1 MRRKARRRAEQLEQ
15 FAAGEL
21 AARSAAIDAAAAA
34 AAALLQQ
41 QTEALERT
49 RDSYDAAL
57 AASGV
62 VLFQQVE
69 EGSDSFHLSR
79 SMRQVFGWDP
89 EVFLN
94 PGILRGMVHPDDL
107 EAFAALL
114 PVCSEQNLLNRPQ
127 PIPGTT
133 IPSAATNL
141 APNHAAG
148 LRSVID
154 LTVGS
159 PVSTEAPVRPIPID
173 ATSRPATHNSSEASV
188 RFRSAH
194 GSWNRVLVRISNFTG
209 EPGLSSATSC
219 LQGSLV
225 DVTNGESDRTA
236 LSRFAELVQNDPSGC
251 LVLEFIDPA
260 DPTSL
265 TIRAANPAAQRM
277 LDIEPACVDG
287 TTIDMVFAEPSAQLI
302 RSALFN
308 VYHTGASMTAERLA
322 FSEVPGT
329 FLDLRVDRLSDG
341 SIGMTVDDV
350 TGTVAVEDRLRR
362 QASHD
367 ALTGLPNRTLLEE
380 RLAAASDS
388 AVISAPVALIL
399 IDVDKLREVNES
411 FGLNFGDQLLVDLGR
426 RLVQEVRGAAIVSR
440 LGGGQFG
447 VLTLPC
453 SSEAEALERA
463 SAASSCLARPFDISG
478 HIIHCEASIG
488 VALAPGDAE
497 DWRMMLRNASFALQE
512 HKKRSLDQQSSADYS
527 VFRRTAEPS
536 SIRRLALLSELRQ
549 SLANND
555 LELRYV
561 PQIDLRSGRVIKLE
575 AVLHW
580 QRGKDSSDMPTDFL
594 EMAEQSGLIQP
605 LTRWILGE
613 AARTATTISGRV
625 GSPLNSHETPLIITT
640 NLSFRNLFDPDL
652 FSFVQTLIRSGELLP
667 DLVEV
672 EVSETELMDDPG
684 RSQDVLM
691 QLSEL
696 GLRFV
701 VDDFGTGY
709 TSLAT
714 MQHLPVVG
722 LKIDRSYV
730 STISSVPADAAIVRS
745 TIELSHELGLSVCA
759 DGVGDPATL
768 ARLAEFG
775 CDTAQGSHLSGP
787 VTLDLLPARISE
799 LESAVRGWMGT
810 ADNAHA

>member
-1 MRRKARRRAEQLEQ
+1 MRKKSRLRAAQLEK
-15 FAAGEL
+15 FAAQEL
-21 AARSAAIDAAAAA
+21 EARSAAMQAAAADAAARV
-34 AAALLQQ
+34 LE

-49 RDSYDAAL
+49 RESYDSAL

-69 EGSDSFHLSR
+69 PGCDGFHLSR

-89 EVFLN
+89 EVFAN
-94 PGILRGMVHPDDL
+94 PGMLRGMVHPDDL
-107 EAFAALL
+107 EAFGALVPLVVNPLL
-114 PVCSEQNLLNRPQ
+114 PAS
-127 PIPGTT
+127 
-133 IPSAATNL
+133 
-141 APNHAAG
+141 HA
-148 LRSVID
+148 RDNSVID

-159 PVSTEAPVRPIPID
+159 KAQANSAESSPFGDTNPID
-173 ATSRPATHNSSEASV
+173 ATSRPATHNSTEASV

-194 GSWNRVLVRISNFTG
+194 GSWSRVLVRISNSKGDTAGSSTG
-209 EPGLSSATSC
+209 GSAGSC

-225 DVTNGESDRTA
+225 DVTHGESDRTA
-236 LSRFAELVQNDPSGC
+236 LSRFAELVKNDPAGC

-265 TIRAANPAAQRM
+265 TIRAANPSAQRM
-277 LDIEPACVDG
+277 LDIEPASVDG

-308 VYHTGASMTAERLA
+308 VYHTGASMTAERLS

-341 SIGMTVDDV
+341 SIGMTIEDV

-388 AVISAPVALIL
+388 AIASAPVALIL
-399 IDVDKLREVNES
+399 IDVDKLRELNES

-440 LGGGQFG
+440 LGGGQFA

-453 SSEAEALERA
+453 STEAEALERA
-463 SAASSCLARPFDISG
+463 AAASNSLARPFDISG
-478 HIIHCEASIG
+478 HMIHCEASVG
-488 VALAPGDAE
+488 VALAPGDAD
-497 DWRMMLRNASFALQE
+497 DWRMMLRNASLALQE
-512 HKKRSLDQQSSADYS
+512 HKKRSLDQQNSAGYC

-549 SLANND
+549 GLANNA

-561 PQIDLRSGRVIKLE
+561 PQIDLHSGRVSKVE

-580 QRGKDSSDMPTDFL
+580 ERPEDSTKLPADFL

-605 LTRWILGE
+605 LTRWILAE
-613 AARTATTISGRV
+613 AARASTTLLGRSGPAISRPT
-625 GSPLNSHETPLIITT
+625 SPLIITT

-652 FSFVQTLIRSGELLP
+652 FSFVQMLIRSGELLP
-667 DLVEV
+667 NLVEI
-672 EVSETELMDDPG
+672 EVSETELMDNPT
-684 RSQDVLM
+684 RSQEVLL

-745 TIELSHELGLSVCA
+745 TIDLSHELGLSVCA
-759 DGVGDPATL
+759 DGVGDPSTL

-775 CDTAQGSHLSGP
+775 CDTAQGAHLSGP
-787 VTLDLLPARISE
+787 VTMDALPTRIAE
-799 LESAVRGWMGT
+799 LEGAVRGWIGT
-810 ADNAHA
+810 SDNAHV

>member
-1 MRRKARRRAEQLEQ
+1 MRKKSRLRAEQLEK
-15 FAAGEL
+15 FAAQEL
-21 AARSAAIDAAAAA
+21 EARSAAMQAAAADAAARV
-34 AAALLQQ
+34 LE

-49 RDSYDAAL
+49 RESYDSAL

-69 EGSDSFHLSR
+69 PGCDGFHLSR

-89 EVFLN
+89 EVFAN
-94 PGILRGMVHPDDL
+94 PGMLRGMVHPDDL
-107 EAFAALL
+107 EAFGALVPL
-114 PVCSEQNLLNRPQ
+114 AVNPLL
-127 PIPGTT
+127 
-133 IPSAATNL
+133 SAS
-141 APNHAAG
+141 HA
-148 LRSVID
+148 RDTSVID

-159 PVSTEAPVRPIPID
+159 KAQTSSAESSSFGDTTPID
-173 ATSRPATHNSSEASV
+173 APSRPATHNSTEASV

-194 GSWNRVLVRISNFTG
+194 GSWSRVLVRISNSKG
-209 EPGLSSATSC
+209 DAAASSAGSSTGSSAGSC

-225 DVTNGESDRTA
+225 DVTHGESDRTA
-236 LSRFAELVQNDPSGC
+236 LSRFAELVKNDPAGC

-277 LDIEPACVDG
+277 LDIEPASVDG

-308 VYHTGASMTAERLA
+308 VYHTGASMTAERLS

-341 SIGMTVDDV
+341 SIGMTIEDV

-388 AVISAPVALIL
+388 AIASAPVALIL
-399 IDVDKLREVNES
+399 IDVDKLRELNES

-440 LGGGQFG
+440 LGGGQFA

-453 SSEAEALERA
+453 STEAEALERA
-463 SAASSCLARPFDISG
+463 AAASNSLARPFDISG
-478 HIIHCEASIG
+478 HMIHCEASVG
-488 VALAPGDAE
+488 VALAPGDAD
-497 DWRMMLRNASFALQE
+497 DWRMMLRNASLALQE
-512 HKKRSLDQQSSADYS
+512 HKKRSLDQQNSAGYC

-549 SLANND
+549 GLANNA

-561 PQIDLRSGRVIKLE
+561 PQIDLHSGRVTKVE

-580 QRGKDSSDMPTDFL
+580 ERPEGSTKLPADFL

-605 LTRWILGE
+605 LTRWILAE
-613 AARTATTISGRV
+613 AARTATTLLGRSGPAV
-625 GSPLNSHETPLIITT
+625 SGHTSPLTITT

-652 FSFVQTLIRSGELLP
+652 FSFVQMLIRSGELLP
-667 DLVEV
+667 NLVEI
-672 EVSETELMDDPG
+672 EVSETELMDNPT
-684 RSQDVLM
+684 RSQEVLL

-745 TIELSHELGLSVCA
+745 TIDLSHELGLSVCA

-775 CDTAQGSHLSGP
+775 CDTAQGAHLSGP
-787 VTLDLLPARISE
+787 VTMDALPTRIAE
-799 LESAVRGWMGT
+799 LEGAVRGWIGT
-810 ADNAHA
+810 SDNAHV

>member
-1 MRRKARRRAEQLEQ
+1 MRKKSRLRAAQLEK
-15 FAAGEL
+15 FAAQEL
-21 AARSAAIDAAAAA
+21 EARSAAMQAAAADAAARV
-34 AAALLQQ
+34 LE

-49 RDSYDAAL
+49 RESYDSAL

-69 EGSDSFHLSR
+69 PGCDGFHLSR

-89 EVFLN
+89 EVFAN
-94 PGILRGMVHPDDL
+94 PGMLRGMVHPDDL
-107 EAFAALL
+107 EAFGALVPLVVNPLL
-114 PVCSEQNLLNRPQ
+114 PVS
-127 PIPGTT
+127 
-133 IPSAATNL
+133 
-141 APNHAAG
+141 HA
-148 LRSVID
+148 RDNSVID

-159 PVSTEAPVRPIPID
+159 KAQTSSAESSPFGDTNPID
-173 ATSRPATHNSSEASV
+173 ATSRPATHNSTEASV

-194 GSWNRVLVRISNFTG
+194 GSWSRVLVRISNSKGDTAGSSTG
-209 EPGLSSATSC
+209 GSAGSC

-225 DVTNGESDRTA
+225 DVTHGESDRTA
-236 LSRFAELVQNDPSGC
+236 LSRFAELVKNDPAGC

-265 TIRAANPAAQRM
+265 TIRAANPSAQRM
-277 LDIEPACVDG
+277 LDIEPASVDG

-308 VYHTGASMTAERLA
+308 VYHTGASMTAERLS

-341 SIGMTVDDV
+341 SIGMTIEDV

-388 AVISAPVALIL
+388 AIASAPVALIL
-399 IDVDKLREVNES
+399 IDVDKLRELNES

-440 LGGGQFG
+440 LGGGQFA

-453 SSEAEALERA
+453 STEAEALERA
-463 SAASSCLARPFDISG
+463 AAASNSLARPFDISG
-478 HIIHCEASIG
+478 HMIHCEASVG
-488 VALAPGDAE
+488 VALAPGDAD
-497 DWRMMLRNASFALQE
+497 DWRMMLRNASLALQE
-512 HKKRSLDQQSSADYS
+512 HKKRSLDQQNSAGYC

-549 SLANND
+549 GLANNA

-561 PQIDLRSGRVIKLE
+561 PQIDLHSGRVSKVE

-580 QRGKDSSDMPTDFL
+580 ERPEDSTKLPADFL

-605 LTRWILGE
+605 LTRWILAE
-613 AARTATTISGRV
+613 AARASTTLLGRSGPAISRPT
-625 GSPLNSHETPLIITT
+625 SPLIITT

-652 FSFVQTLIRSGELLP
+652 FSFVQMLIRSGELLP
-667 DLVEV
+667 NLVEI
-672 EVSETELMDDPG
+672 EVSETELMDNPT
-684 RSQDVLM
+684 RSQEVLL

-745 TIELSHELGLSVCA
+745 TIDLSHELGLSVCA

-775 CDTAQGSHLSGP
+775 CDTAQGAHLSGP
-787 VTLDLLPARISE
+787 VTMDALPTRIAE
-799 LESAVRGWMGT
+799 LEGAVRGWIGT
-810 ADNAHA
+810 SDNAHV

>member
-1 MRRKARRRAEQLEQ
+1 MRKKSRLRAAQLEK
-15 FAAGEL
+15 FAAQEL
-21 AARSAAIDAAAAA
+21 EARSAAMQAVAADAAARV
-34 AAALLQQ
+34 LE

-49 RDSYDAAL
+49 RESYDSAL

-69 EGSDSFHLSR
+69 PGCDGFHLSR

-89 EVFLN
+89 EVFAN
-94 PGILRGMVHPDDL
+94 PGMLRGMVHPDDL
-107 EAFAALL
+107 EAFGALVPLVVNSLL
-114 PVCSEQNLLNRPQ
+114 PAS
-127 PIPGTT
+127 
-133 IPSAATNL
+133 
-141 APNHAAG
+141 HA
-148 LRSVID
+148 RDNSVID

-159 PVSTEAPVRPIPID
+159 KAQISSAENSPYGDTNPID
-173 ATSRPATHNSSEASV
+173 ATSRPATHNSTEASV

-194 GSWNRVLVRISNFTG
+194 GSWSRVLVRISNSKGDAAASSTG
-209 EPGLSSATSC
+209 SSTGSC

-225 DVTNGESDRTA
+225 DVTHGESDRTA
-236 LSRFAELVQNDPSGC
+236 LSRFAELVKNDPAGC

-265 TIRAANPAAQRM
+265 TIRAANPSAQRM
-277 LDIEPACVDG
+277 LDIEPASVDG

-308 VYHTGASMTAERLA
+308 VYHTGASMTAERLS

-341 SIGMTVDDV
+341 SIGMTIEDV

-388 AVISAPVALIL
+388 AIASAPVALIL
-399 IDVDKLREVNES
+399 IDVDKLRELNES

-440 LGGGQFG
+440 LGGGQFA

-453 SSEAEALERA
+453 STEAEALERA
-463 SAASSCLARPFDISG
+463 AAASNSLARPFDISG
-478 HIIHCEASIG
+478 HMIHCEASLG
-488 VALAPGDAE
+488 VALAPGDAD
-497 DWRMMLRNASFALQE
+497 DWRMMLRNASLALQE
-512 HKKRSLDQQSSADYS
+512 HKKRSLDQQNSAGYC

-549 SLANND
+549 GLANNA

-561 PQIDLRSGRVIKLE
+561 PQIDLHSGRVSKVE

-580 QRGKDSSDMPTDFL
+580 ERPEDSTKLPADFL

-605 LTRWILGE
+605 LTRWILAE
-613 AARTATTISGRV
+613 AARASTTLLGRSGPAISGHT
-625 GSPLNSHETPLIITT
+625 SPLIITT

-652 FSFVQTLIRSGELLP
+652 FSFVQMLIRSGELLP
-667 DLVEV
+667 NLVEI
-672 EVSETELMDDPG
+672 EVSETELMDNPT
-684 RSQDVLM
+684 RSQEVLL

-745 TIELSHELGLSVCA
+745 TIDLSHELGLSVCA

-775 CDTAQGSHLSGP
+775 CDTAQGAHLSGP
-787 VTLDLLPARISE
+787 VTMDALPTRIEE
-799 LESAVRGWMGT
+799 LEGAVRGWIGT
-810 ADNAHA
+810 SDTAHV

>member
-1 MRRKARRRAEQLEQ
+1 MRKKSRLRAAQLEK
-15 FAAGEL
+15 FAAQEL
-21 AARSAAIDAAAAA
+21 EARSAAMQAAAADAAARV
-34 AAALLQQ
+34 LE

-49 RDSYDAAL
+49 RESYDSAL

-69 EGSDSFHLSR
+69 PGCDGFHLSR

-89 EVFLN
+89 EVFAN
-94 PGILRGMVHPDDL
+94 PGMLRGMVHPDDL
-107 EAFAALL
+107 EAFGALVPLAVNPLL
-114 PVCSEQNLLNRPQ
+114 PTSQAQDN
-127 PIPGTT
+127 
-133 IPSAATNL
+133 
-141 APNHAAG
+141 
-148 LRSVID
+148 SVID

-159 PVSTEAPVRPIPID
+159 KAQTSNAESSPFGDTNPID
-173 ATSRPATHNSSEASV
+173 ATSRPATHNSTEASV

-194 GSWNRVLVRISNFTG
+194 GSWSRVLVRISNPKG
-209 EPGLSSATSC
+209 DAAASSAGSSTGSSTGSC

-225 DVTNGESDRTA
+225 DVTHGESDRTA
-236 LSRFAELVQNDPSGC
+236 LSRFAELVKNDPAGC

-265 TIRAANPAAQRM
+265 TIRAANPSAQRM
-277 LDIEPACVDG
+277 LDIEPASVDG

-308 VYHTGASMTAERLA
+308 VYHTGASMTAERLS

-341 SIGMTVDDV
+341 SIGMTIEDV

-388 AVISAPVALIL
+388 AIASAPVALIL
-399 IDVDKLREVNES
+399 IDVDKLRELNES

-440 LGGGQFG
+440 LGGGQFA

-453 SSEAEALERA
+453 STEAEALERA
-463 SAASSCLARPFDISG
+463 AAASNSLARPFDISG
-478 HIIHCEASIG
+478 HMIHCEASVG
-488 VALAPGDAE
+488 VALAPGDAD
-497 DWRMMLRNASFALQE
+497 DWRMMLRNASLALQE
-512 HKKRSLDQQSSADYS
+512 HKKRSLDQQNSAGYC

-549 SLANND
+549 GLANNA

-561 PQIDLRSGRVIKLE
+561 PQIDLHSGRVSKVE

-580 QRGKDSSDMPTDFL
+580 ERPEDSTKLPADFL

-605 LTRWILGE
+605 LTRWILAE
-613 AARTATTISGRV
+613 AARASTTLLGRSGPAISRPT
-625 GSPLNSHETPLIITT
+625 SPLIITT

-652 FSFVQTLIRSGELLP
+652 FSFVQMLIRSGELLP
-667 DLVEV
+667 NLVEI
-672 EVSETELMDDPG
+672 EVSETELMDNPT
-684 RSQDVLM
+684 RSQEVLL

-745 TIELSHELGLSVCA
+745 TIDLSHELGLSVCA

-775 CDTAQGSHLSGP
+775 CDTAQGAHLSGP
-787 VTLDLLPARISE
+787 VTMDALPTRIAE
-799 LESAVRGWMGT
+799 LEGAVRGWIGT
-810 ADNAHA
+810 SDTAHV

>member
-1 MRRKARRRAEQLEQ
+1 MRKRSRRRAQQLEQ
-15 FAAGEL
+15 FAAQEL
-21 AARSAAIDAAAAA
+21 EARAAAFQSAVSEA
-34 AAALLQQ
+34 SAQVEQQSQAL
-41 QTEALERT
+41 ART

-69 EGSDSFHLSR
+69 PGCDGFHLSR
-79 SMRQVFGWDP
+79 SMREVFGWDP

-107 EAFAALL
+107 DAFAVLVPLGIDHSA
-114 PVCSEQNLLNRPQ
+114 PSESSTAQ
-127 PIPGTT
+127 T
-133 IPSAATNL
+133 PSAAPTEE
-141 APNHAAG
+141 
-148 LRSVID
+148 SSFID
-154 LTVGS
+154 LTVGAAAELGAS
-159 PVSTEAPVRPIPID
+159 PRPNLIDTTSRPVADISTEA
-173 ATSRPATHNSSEASV
+173 SL

-194 GSWNRVLVRISNFTG
+194 GSWSRVIVRISSTKTDPRAVLNST
-209 EPGLSSATSC
+209 C

-225 DVTNGESDRTA
+225 DVSNGESDRIA
-236 LSRFAELVQNDPSGC
+236 LSRFAELVKNDPAGC
-251 LVLEFIDPA
+251 LVLEFTDPA

-277 LDIEPACVDG
+277 LDIEPAFVDG
-287 TTIDMVFAEPSAQLI
+287 TTINQVLAEPSAQLI

-308 VYHTGASMTAERLA
+308 VYHTGASMTAERLS
-322 FSEVPGT
+322 FPEVPGT

-341 SIGMTVDDV
+341 SIGMTIEDI

-367 ALTGLPNRTLLEE
+367 ALTGLPNRSLLEE
-380 RLAAASDS
+380 RLAAATDS
-388 AVISAPVALIL
+388 AVSSAPVALIL
-399 IDVDKLREVNES
+399 IDVDKLREMNES
-411 FGLNFGDQLLVDLGR
+411 FGLNFADQLLVDLGR

-440 LGGGQFG
+440 LGGGQFAI
-447 VLTLPC
+447 LTLPC
-453 SSEAEALERA
+453 STEAEALERA
-463 SAASSCLARPFDISG
+463 ATASSSLLRPFEISG
-478 HIIHCEASIG
+478 QIVHCEASLG
-488 VALAPGDAE
+488 VAIAPGDA
-497 DWRMMLRNASFALQE
+497 DGWRMMLRNASVALQV
-512 HKKRSLDQQSSADYS
+512 HKKRSLDPNNSTPYC

-536 SIRRLALLSELRQ
+536 SIRRLTLLSELRQ
-549 SLANND
+549 GLANND
-555 LELRYV
+555 LELYYV
-561 PQIDLRSGRVIKLE
+561 PQIDLRTGRVAKLE

-580 QRGKDSSDMPTDFL
+580 QQADDSAKMPSDFL

-613 AARTATTISGRV
+613 AARTATTLSAPMRTDPR
-625 GSPLNSHETPLIITT
+625 SPSAPLIITT
-640 NLSFRNLFDPDL
+640 NLSLRNLFDPDL
-652 FSFVQTLIRSGELLP
+652 FSFVQMLIRSGELLP

-672 EVSETELMDDPG
+672 EVSETELMDNPT
-684 RSQDVLM
+684 RSQEVLL

-714 MQHLPVVG
+714 MKDLSVVG

-730 STISSVPADAAIVRS
+730 SSISNVPADAAIVRS
-745 TIELSHELGLSVCA
+745 TIDLSHELGLSVCA
-759 DGVGDPATL
+759 DGVGDPETL

-775 CDTAQGSHLSGP
+775 CDTAQGRHLSGP
-787 VTLDLLPARISE
+787 VTLEALPARIAE
-799 LESAVRGWMGT
+799 LESAARGWIGST
-810 ADNAHA
+810 DNAHA

>member
-1 MRRKARRRAEQLEQ
+1 MRKKSRLRAAQLEK
-15 FAAGEL
+15 FAAQEL
-21 AARSAAIDAAAAA
+21 EARSAAMQAAAADAAARV
-34 AAALLQQ
+34 LE

-49 RDSYDAAL
+49 RESYDSAL

-69 EGSDSFHLSR
+69 PGCDGFHLSR

-89 EVFLN
+89 EVFAN
-94 PGILRGMVHPDDL
+94 PGMLRGMVHPDDL
-107 EAFAALL
+107 EAFGALVPLVVNPLL
-114 PVCSEQNLLNRPQ
+114 PAS
-127 PIPGTT
+127 
-133 IPSAATNL
+133 
-141 APNHAAG
+141 HA
-148 LRSVID
+148 RDNSVID

-159 PVSTEAPVRPIPID
+159 KAQANSAESSPFGDTNPID
-173 ATSRPATHNSSEASV
+173 ATSRPATHNSTEASV

-194 GSWNRVLVRISNFTG
+194 GSWSRVLVRISNSKGDTAGSSTG
-209 EPGLSSATSC
+209 GSAGSC

-225 DVTNGESDRTA
+225 DVTHGESDRTA
-236 LSRFAELVQNDPSGC
+236 LSRFAELVKNDPAGC

-265 TIRAANPAAQRM
+265 TIRAANPSAQRM
-277 LDIEPACVDG
+277 LDIEPASVDG

-308 VYHTGASMTAERLA
+308 VYHTGASMTAERLS

-341 SIGMTVDDV
+341 SIGMTIEDV

-388 AVISAPVALIL
+388 AIASAPVALIL
-399 IDVDKLREVNES
+399 IDVDKLRELNES

-440 LGGGQFG
+440 LGGGQFA

-453 SSEAEALERA
+453 STEAEALERA
-463 SAASSCLARPFDISG
+463 AAASNSLARPFDISG
-478 HIIHCEASIG
+478 HMIHCEASVG
-488 VALAPGDAE
+488 VALAPGDAD
-497 DWRMMLRNASFALQE
+497 DWRMMLRNASLALQE
-512 HKKRSLDQQSSADYS
+512 HKKRSLDQQNSAGYC

-549 SLANND
+549 GLANNA

-561 PQIDLRSGRVIKLE
+561 PQIDLHSGRVSKVE

-580 QRGKDSSDMPTDFL
+580 ERPEDSTKLPADFL

-605 LTRWILGE
+605 LTRWILAE
-613 AARTATTISGRV
+613 AARASTTLLGRSGPAISRPT
-625 GSPLNSHETPLIITT
+625 SPLIITT

-652 FSFVQTLIRSGELLP
+652 FSFVQMLIRSGELLP
-667 DLVEV
+667 NLVEI
-672 EVSETELMDDPG
+672 EVSETELMDNPT
-684 RSQDVLM
+684 RSQEVLL

-745 TIELSHELGLSVCA
+745 TIDLSHELGLSVCA

-775 CDTAQGSHLSGP
+775 CDTAQGAHLSGP
-787 VTLDLLPARISE
+787 VTMDALPTRIAE
-799 LESAVRGWMGT
+799 LEGAVRGWIGT
-810 ADNAHA
+810 SDNAHV

>member
-1 MRRKARRRAEQLEQ
+1 MRKKSRLRAAQLEK
-15 FAAGEL
+15 FAAQEL
-21 AARSAAIDAAAAA
+21 EARSAAMQAAAADAAARV
-34 AAALLQQ
+34 LE

-49 RDSYDAAL
+49 RESYDSAL

-69 EGSDSFHLSR
+69 PGCDGFHLSR

-89 EVFLN
+89 EVFAN
-94 PGILRGMVHPDDL
+94 PGMLRGMVHPDDL
-107 EAFAALL
+107 EAFGALVPLVVNPLL
-114 PVCSEQNLLNRPQ
+114 PVS
-127 PIPGTT
+127 
-133 IPSAATNL
+133 
-141 APNHAAG
+141 HA
-148 LRSVID
+148 RDNSVID

-159 PVSTEAPVRPIPID
+159 KAQTSSAESSPFGDTNPID
-173 ATSRPATHNSSEASV
+173 ATSRPATHNSTEASV

-194 GSWNRVLVRISNFTG
+194 GSWSRVLVRISNSKGDAAGSSTG
-209 EPGLSSATSC
+209 SSAGSC

-225 DVTNGESDRTA
+225 DVTHGESDRTA
-236 LSRFAELVQNDPSGC
+236 LSRFAELVKNDPAGC

-265 TIRAANPAAQRM
+265 TIRAANPSAQRM
-277 LDIEPACVDG
+277 LDIEPASVDG

-308 VYHTGASMTAERLA
+308 VYHTGASMTAERLS

-341 SIGMTVDDV
+341 SIGMTIEDV

-388 AVISAPVALIL
+388 AIASAPVALIL
-399 IDVDKLREVNES
+399 IDVDKLRELNES

-440 LGGGQFG
+440 LGGGQFA

-453 SSEAEALERA
+453 STEAEALERA
-463 SAASSCLARPFDISG
+463 AAASNSLARPFDISG
-478 HIIHCEASIG
+478 HMIHCEASVG
-488 VALAPGDAE
+488 VALAPGDAD
-497 DWRMMLRNASFALQE
+497 DWRMMLRNASLALQE
-512 HKKRSLDQQSSADYS
+512 HKKRSLDQQNSAGYC

-549 SLANND
+549 GLANNA

-561 PQIDLRSGRVIKLE
+561 PQIDLHSGRVSKVE

-580 QRGKDSSDMPTDFL
+580 ERPEDSTKLPADFL

-605 LTRWILGE
+605 LTRWILAE
-613 AARTATTISGRV
+613 AARASTTLLGRSGPAISRPT
-625 GSPLNSHETPLIITT
+625 SPLIITT

-652 FSFVQTLIRSGELLP
+652 FSFVQMLIRSGELLP
-667 DLVEV
+667 NLVEI
-672 EVSETELMDDPG
+672 EVSETELMDNPT
-684 RSQDVLM
+684 RSQEVLL

-745 TIELSHELGLSVCA
+745 TIDLSHELGLSVCA

-775 CDTAQGSHLSGP
+775 CDTAQGAHLSGP
-787 VTLDLLPARISE
+787 VTMDALPTRIAE
-799 LESAVRGWMGT
+799 LEGAVRGWIGT
-810 ADNAHA
+810 SDNAHV

>member
-1 MRRKARRRAEQLEQ
+1 MRKKSRLRAAQLEK
-15 FAAGEL
+15 FAAQEL
-21 AARSAAIDAAAAA
+21 EARSAAMQAAAADAAARV
-34 AAALLQQ
+34 LE

-49 RDSYDAAL
+49 RESYDSAL
-57 AASGV
+57 AASVV

-69 EGSDSFHLSR
+69 PGCDGFHLSR

-89 EVFLN
+89 EVFAN
-94 PGILRGMVHPDDL
+94 PGMLRGMVHPDDL
-107 EAFAALL
+107 EAFGALVPLVANPLL
-114 PVCSEQNLLNRPQ
+114 PASQARDN
-127 PIPGTT
+127 
-133 IPSAATNL
+133 
-141 APNHAAG
+141 
-148 LRSVID
+148 SVID

-159 PVSTEAPVRPIPID
+159 KAQANSAESSPFGDTNPID
-173 ATSRPATHNSSEASV
+173 ATSRPATHNSTEASV

-194 GSWNRVLVRISNFTG
+194 GSWSRVLVRISNSKGDAAGSSTG
-209 EPGLSSATSC
+209 SSAGSC

-225 DVTNGESDRTA
+225 DVTHGESDRTA
-236 LSRFAELVQNDPSGC
+236 LSRFAELVKNDPAGC

-265 TIRAANPAAQRM
+265 TIRAANPSAQRM
-277 LDIEPACVDG
+277 LDIEPASVDG

-308 VYHTGASMTAERLA
+308 VYHTGASMTAERLS

-341 SIGMTVDDV
+341 SIGMTIEDV

-388 AVISAPVALIL
+388 AIASAPVALIL
-399 IDVDKLREVNES
+399 IDVDKLRELNES

-440 LGGGQFG
+440 LGGGQFA

-453 SSEAEALERA
+453 STEAEALERA
-463 SAASSCLARPFDISG
+463 AAASNSLARPFDISG
-478 HIIHCEASIG
+478 HMIHCEASLG
-488 VALAPGDAE
+488 VALAPGDAD
-497 DWRMMLRNASFALQE
+497 DWRMMLRNASLALQE
-512 HKKRSLDQQSSADYS
+512 HKKRSLDQQNSAGYC

-549 SLANND
+549 GLANNA

-561 PQIDLRSGRVIKLE
+561 PQIDLHSGRVTKVE

-580 QRGKDSSDMPTDFL
+580 ERPEDSTKLPADFL

-605 LTRWILGE
+605 LTRWILAE
-613 AARTATTISGRV
+613 AARASTTLLGRSGPAISRPT
-625 GSPLNSHETPLIITT
+625 SPLIITT

-652 FSFVQTLIRSGELLP
+652 FSFVQMLIRSGELLP
-667 DLVEV
+667 NLVEI
-672 EVSETELMDDPG
+672 EVSETELMDNPT
-684 RSQDVLM
+684 RSQEVLL

-745 TIELSHELGLSVCA
+745 TIDLSHELGLSVCA

-775 CDTAQGSHLSGP
+775 CDTAQGAHLSGP
-787 VTLDLLPARISE
+787 VTMDALPTRIAE
-799 LESAVRGWMGT
+799 LEGAVRGWIGT
-810 ADNAHA
+810 SDNAHV

>member
-1 MRRKARRRAEQLEQ
+1 MRKKSRLRAAQLEK
-15 FAAGEL
+15 FAAQEL
-21 AARSAAIDAAAAA
+21 EARSAAMQAAAADAAARV
-34 AAALLQQ
+34 LE

-49 RDSYDAAL
+49 RESYDSAL

-69 EGSDSFHLSR
+69 PGCDGFHLSR

-89 EVFLN
+89 EVFAN
-94 PGILRGMVHPDDL
+94 PGMLRGMVHPDDL
-107 EAFAALL
+107 EAFGALVPLVVNPLL
-114 PVCSEQNLLNRPQ
+114 PAS
-127 PIPGTT
+127 
-133 IPSAATNL
+133 
-141 APNHAAG
+141 HA
-148 LRSVID
+148 RDNSVID

-159 PVSTEAPVRPIPID
+159 KAQANSAESSPFGDTNPID
-173 ATSRPATHNSSEASV
+173 ATSRPATHNSTEASV

-194 GSWNRVLVRISNFTG
+194 GSWSRVLVRISNSKGDAAGSSTG
-209 EPGLSSATSC
+209 SSAGSSAGSC

-225 DVTNGESDRTA
+225 DVTHGESDRTA
-236 LSRFAELVQNDPSGC
+236 LSRFAELVKNDPAGC

-265 TIRAANPAAQRM
+265 TIRAANPSAQRM
-277 LDIEPACVDG
+277 LDIEPASVDG

-308 VYHTGASMTAERLA
+308 VYHTGASMTAERLS

-341 SIGMTVDDV
+341 SIGMTIEDV

-388 AVISAPVALIL
+388 AIASAPVALIL
-399 IDVDKLREVNES
+399 IDVDKLRELNES

-440 LGGGQFG
+440 LGGGQFA

-453 SSEAEALERA
+453 STEAEALERA
-463 SAASSCLARPFDISG
+463 AAASNSLARPFDISG
-478 HIIHCEASIG
+478 HMIHCEASVG
-488 VALAPGDAE
+488 VALAPGDAD
-497 DWRMMLRNASFALQE
+497 DWRMMLRNASLALQE
-512 HKKRSLDQQSSADYS
+512 HKKRSLDQQNSAGYC

-549 SLANND
+549 GLANNA

-561 PQIDLRSGRVIKLE
+561 PQIDLHSGRVSKVE

-580 QRGKDSSDMPTDFL
+580 ERPEDSTKLPADFL

-605 LTRWILGE
+605 LTRWILAE
-613 AARTATTISGRV
+613 AARASTTLLGRSGPAISRPT
-625 GSPLNSHETPLIITT
+625 SPLIITT

-652 FSFVQTLIRSGELLP
+652 FSFVQMLIRSGELLP
-667 DLVEV
+667 NLVEI
-672 EVSETELMDDPG
+672 EVSETELMDNPT
-684 RSQDVLM
+684 RSQEVLL

-745 TIELSHELGLSVCA
+745 TIDLSHELGLSVCA

-775 CDTAQGSHLSGP
+775 CDTAQGAHLSGP
-787 VTLDLLPARISE
+787 VTMDALPTRIAE
-799 LESAVRGWMGT
+799 LEGAVRGWIGT
-810 ADNAHA
+810 SDNAHV

>member
-1 MRRKARRRAEQLEQ
+1 MRKRSRRRAEQLER
-15 FAAGEL
+15 FAAQEL
-21 AARSAAIDAAAAA
+21 EARSAAIEAAAAEA
-34 AAALLQQ
+34 VARAEQQ
-41 QTEALERT
+41 SVALERT
-49 RDSYDAAL
+49 RDSYDLAL

-62 VLFQQVE
+62 VLFQQIDK
-69 EGSDSFHLSR
+69 GCDGFHLSR

-89 EVFLN
+89 AVFVN
-94 PGILRGMVHPDDL
+94 PGMLRGMVHPDDL
-107 EAFAALL
+107 DAFAALVPL
-114 PVCSEQNLLNRPQ
+114 ETGPANSATSASE
-127 PIPGTT
+127 
-133 IPSAATNL
+133 S
-141 APNHAAG
+141 
-148 LRSVID
+148 SVID
-154 LTVGS
+154 LTVRA
-159 PVSTEAPVRPIPID
+159 STQGETTEVQAHSTTPIE
-173 ATSRPATHNSSEASV
+173 ATSRPATHNSTEASV

-194 GSWNRVLVRISNFTG
+194 GSWSRVLVRISGSPSDLGPTSG
-209 EPGLSSATSC
+209 SGISVSSATTASASC

-236 LSRFAELVQNDPSGC
+236 LSRFAELVKNDPAGC
-251 LVLEFIDPA
+251 LVLEFTDPA

-265 TIRAANPAAQRM
+265 TIRAANPSAQRM

-308 VYHTGASMTAERLA
+308 VYHTGASMTAERLS

-341 SIGMTVDDV
+341 SIGMTIEDV

-367 ALTGLPNRTLLEE
+367 ALTGLPNRSLLEE
-380 RLAAASDS
+380 RLAVASDS
-388 AVISAPVALIL
+388 AVTSAPVALIL

-440 LGGGQFG
+440 LGGGQFA

-453 SSEAEALERA
+453 STEAEALERA
-463 SAASSCLARPFDISG
+463 SAASNSLSRPFDISG
-478 HIIHCEASIG
+478 HIIHCEASLG
-488 VALAPGDAE
+488 VALAPGDAD
-497 DWRMMLRNASFALQE
+497 DWRMMLRNASLALQE
-512 HKKRSLDQQSSADYS
+512 HKKRSLDQQNSSDYC

-549 SLANND
+549 GLANNA
-555 LELRYV
+555 LELRYL
-561 PQIDLRSGRVIKLE
+561 PQIDLHTGRVTKVE

-580 QRGKDSSDMPTDFL
+580 ERPESSAKMPADFL

-605 LTRWILGE
+605 LTRWILAE
-613 AARTATTISGRV
+613 AARTATTLLGRAGPDSSGHV
-625 GSPLNSHETPLIITT
+625 SPLIVTT

-652 FSFVQTLIRSGELLP
+652 FSFVQMLIRSGELLP
-667 DLVEV
+667 NLVEV
-672 EVSETELMDDPG
+672 EVSETELMDNPT
-684 RSQDVLM
+684 RSQEVLL

-745 TIELSHELGLSVCA
+745 TIDLSHELGLSVCA
-759 DGVGDPATL
+759 DGVGDAATL
-768 ARLAEFG
+768 SRLAEFG
-775 CDTAQGSHLSGP
+775 CDTAQGVHLSGP
-787 VTLDLLPARISE
+787 VSMELLPTRIAE
-799 LESAVRGWMGT
+799 LESAVRGWIGST
-810 ADNAHA
+810 DRAHV

>member
-1 MRRKARRRAEQLEQ
+1 MRKKSRLRAAQLEK
-15 FAAGEL
+15 FAAQEL
-21 AARSAAIDAAAAA
+21 EARSAAMQAAAADAAARV
-34 AAALLQQ
+34 LE

-49 RDSYDAAL
+49 RESYDSAL

-69 EGSDSFHLSR
+69 PGCDGFHLSR

-89 EVFLN
+89 EVFAN
-94 PGILRGMVHPDDL
+94 PGMLRGMVHPDDL
-107 EAFAALL
+107 EAFGALVPLVVNPLL
-114 PVCSEQNLLNRPQ
+114 PVS
-127 PIPGTT
+127 
-133 IPSAATNL
+133 
-141 APNHAAG
+141 HA
-148 LRSVID
+148 RDNSVID

-159 PVSTEAPVRPIPID
+159 KAQANSAESSPFGDTNPID
-173 ATSRPATHNSSEASV
+173 ATSRPATHNSTEASV

-194 GSWNRVLVRISNFTG
+194 GSWSRVLVRISNSKGDTAGSSTG
-209 EPGLSSATSC
+209 GSAGSC

-225 DVTNGESDRTA
+225 DVTHGESDRTA
-236 LSRFAELVQNDPSGC
+236 LSRFAELVKNDPAGC

-265 TIRAANPAAQRM
+265 TIRAANPSAQRM
-277 LDIEPACVDG
+277 LDIEPASVDG

-308 VYHTGASMTAERLA
+308 VYHTGASMTAERLS

-341 SIGMTVDDV
+341 SIGMTIEDV

-388 AVISAPVALIL
+388 AIASAPVALIL
-399 IDVDKLREVNES
+399 IDVDKLRELNES

-440 LGGGQFG
+440 LGGGQFA

-453 SSEAEALERA
+453 STEAEALERA
-463 SAASSCLARPFDISG
+463 AAASNSLARPFDISG
-478 HIIHCEASIG
+478 HMIHCEASVG
-488 VALAPGDAE
+488 VALAPGDAD
-497 DWRMMLRNASFALQE
+497 DWRMMLRNASLALQE
-512 HKKRSLDQQSSADYS
+512 HKKRSLDQQNSAGYC

-549 SLANND
+549 GLANNA

-561 PQIDLRSGRVIKLE
+561 PQIDLHSGRVSKVE

-580 QRGKDSSDMPTDFL
+580 ERPEDSTKLPADFL

-605 LTRWILGE
+605 LTRWILAE
-613 AARTATTISGRV
+613 AARASTTLLGRSGPAISRPT
-625 GSPLNSHETPLIITT
+625 SPLIITT

-652 FSFVQTLIRSGELLP
+652 FSFVQMLIRSGELLP
-667 DLVEV
+667 NLVEI
-672 EVSETELMDDPG
+672 EVSETELMDNPT
-684 RSQDVLM
+684 RSQEVLL

-745 TIELSHELGLSVCA
+745 TIDLSHELGLSVCA

-775 CDTAQGSHLSGP
+775 CDTAQGAHLSGP
-787 VTLDLLPARISE
+787 VTMDALPTRIAE
-799 LESAVRGWMGT
+799 LEGAVRGWIGT
-810 ADNAHA
+810 SDNAHV

>member
-1 MRRKARRRAEQLEQ
+1 MRKKSRLRAAQLEK
-15 FAAGEL
+15 FAAQEL
-21 AARSAAIDAAAAA
+21 EARSAAMQAAAADAAARV
-34 AAALLQQ
+34 LE

-49 RDSYDAAL
+49 RESYDSAL

-69 EGSDSFHLSR
+69 PGCDGFHLSR

-89 EVFLN
+89 EVFAN
-94 PGILRGMVHPDDL
+94 PGMLRGMVHPDDL
-107 EAFAALL
+107 EAFGALVPLVVNPLL
-114 PVCSEQNLLNRPQ
+114 PAS
-127 PIPGTT
+127 
-133 IPSAATNL
+133 
-141 APNHAAG
+141 HA
-148 LRSVID
+148 RDNSVID

-159 PVSTEAPVRPIPID
+159 KAQANSAESSPFGDTNPID
-173 ATSRPATHNSSEASV
+173 ATSRPATHNSTEASV

-194 GSWNRVLVRISNFTG
+194 GSWSRVLVRISNSKGDAAGSSTG
-209 EPGLSSATSC
+209 SSAGSC

-225 DVTNGESDRTA
+225 DVTHGESDRTA
-236 LSRFAELVQNDPSGC
+236 LSRFAELVKNDPAGC

-265 TIRAANPAAQRM
+265 TIRAANPSAQRM
-277 LDIEPACVDG
+277 LDIEPASVDG

-308 VYHTGASMTAERLA
+308 VYHTGASMTAERLS

-341 SIGMTVDDV
+341 SIGMTIEDV

-388 AVISAPVALIL
+388 AIASAPVALIL
-399 IDVDKLREVNES
+399 IDVDKLRELNES

-440 LGGGQFG
+440 LGGGQFA

-453 SSEAEALERA
+453 STEAEALERA
-463 SAASSCLARPFDISG
+463 AAASNSLARPFDISG
-478 HIIHCEASIG
+478 HMIHCEASVG
-488 VALAPGDAE
+488 VALAPGDAD
-497 DWRMMLRNASFALQE
+497 DWRMMLRNASLALQE
-512 HKKRSLDQQSSADYS
+512 HKKRSLDQQNSAGYC

-549 SLANND
+549 GLANNA

-561 PQIDLRSGRVIKLE
+561 PQIDLHSGRVSKVE

-580 QRGKDSSDMPTDFL
+580 ERPEDSTKLPADFL

-605 LTRWILGE
+605 LTRWILAE
-613 AARTATTISGRV
+613 AARASTTLLGRSGPAISRPT
-625 GSPLNSHETPLIITT
+625 SPLIITT

-652 FSFVQTLIRSGELLP
+652 FSFVQMLIRSGELLP
-667 DLVEV
+667 NLVEI
-672 EVSETELMDDPG
+672 EVSETELMDNPT
-684 RSQDVLM
+684 RSQEVLL

-745 TIELSHELGLSVCA
+745 TIDLSHELGLSVCA

-775 CDTAQGSHLSGP
+775 CDTAQGAHLSGP
-787 VTLDLLPARISE
+787 VTMDALPTRIAE
-799 LESAVRGWMGT
+799 LEGAVRGWIGT
-810 ADNAHA
+810 SDNAHV

>member
-1 MRRKARRRAEQLEQ
+1 MRKRSRRRAEELER
-15 FAAGEL
+15 FAAQEL
-21 AARSAAIDAAAAA
+21 AARSVAIEAAAAA
-34 AAALLQQ
+34 ATARAEQHS
-41 QTEALERT
+41 EALERT

-62 VLFQQVE
+62 VLFQQIE
-69 EGSDSFHLSR
+69 KGCDGFHLSR
-79 SMRQVFGWDP
+79 SMRHVFGWDP
-89 EVFLN
+89 EVFVN
-94 PGILRGMVHPDDL
+94 PGMLRGMVHPDDL
-107 EAFAALL
+107 AAFTALVPL
-114 PVCSEQNLLNRPQ
+114 ETEPANPVTP
-127 PIPGTT
+127 
-133 IPSAATNL
+133 
-141 APNHAAG
+141 APEG
-148 LRSVID
+148 QVID
-154 LTVGS
+154 LTVGAS
-159 PVSTEAPVRPIPID
+159 AQAKTTERQAHGTTPID
-173 ATSRPATHNSSEASV
+173 ATSRPATMNSTEALI

-194 GSWNRVLVRISNFTG
+194 GSWSRALVRIAPSQSDLGPTG
-209 EPGLSSATSC
+209 SPGSSLATTSVSC

-225 DVTNGESDRTA
+225 DVTNGESERTA
-236 LSRFAELVQNDPSGC
+236 LSRFAELVKNDPAGC
-251 LVLEFIDPA
+251 LVLEFTDPA

-308 VYHTGASMTAERLA
+308 VYHTGASMTAERLS

-341 SIGMTVDDV
+341 SIGMTIEDV

-367 ALTGLPNRTLLEE
+367 ALTGLPNRSLLEE
-380 RLAAASDS
+380 RLAVASDS
-388 AVISAPVALIL
+388 AVTSAPVALIL

-440 LGGGQFG
+440 LGGGQFA

-453 SSEAEALERA
+453 ANEAEALERA
-463 SAASSCLARPFDISG
+463 SAASTALARPFDISG
-478 HIIHCEASIG
+478 HIVHCEASLG
-488 VALAPGDAE
+488 VALAPGDAD
-497 DWRMMLRNASFALQE
+497 DWRMMLRNASLALQE
-512 HKKRSLDQQSSADYS
+512 HKKRSLGPQSSAEYC
-527 VFRRTAEPS
+527 VFRRTAEPG

-549 SLANND
+549 GLANNA
-555 LELRYV
+555 LELRYL
-561 PQIDLRSGRVIKLE
+561 PQIDLNTGRVTKLE

-580 QRGKDSSDMPTDFL
+580 ERPESSAKMPADFL

-605 LTRWILGE
+605 LTRWILAE
-613 AARTATTISGRV
+613 AAKTATTLLGRTGPDISGHV
-625 GSPLNSHETPLIITT
+625 SPLIVTT

-652 FSFVQTLIRSGELLP
+652 FSFVQMLIRSGELLP
-667 DLVEV
+667 NLVEV
-672 EVSETELMDDPG
+672 EVSETELMDNPT
-684 RSQDVLM
+684 RSQEVLL

-745 TIELSHELGLSVCA
+745 TIDLSHELGLSVCA
-759 DGVGDPATL
+759 DGVGDAATL

-775 CDTAQGSHLSGP
+775 CDTAQGVHLSGP
-787 VTLDLLPARISE
+787 VSMELLPTRIAE
-799 LESAVRGWMGT
+799 LESAVRGWIGST
-810 ADNAHA
+810 DRARV

>member
-1 MRRKARRRAEQLEQ
+1 MRKKSRLRAEQLEK
-15 FAAGEL
+15 FAAQEL
-21 AARSAAIDAAAAA
+21 EARSAAMQAAAADAAARV
-34 AAALLQQ
+34 LE

-49 RDSYDAAL
+49 RESYDSAL

-69 EGSDSFHLSR
+69 PGCDGFHLSR

-89 EVFLN
+89 EVFAN
-94 PGILRGMVHPDDL
+94 PGMLRGMVHPDDL
-107 EAFAALL
+107 EAFGALVPL
-114 PVCSEQNLLNRPQ
+114 AVNPLL
-127 PIPGTT
+127 
-133 IPSAATNL
+133 SAS
-141 APNHAAG
+141 HA
-148 LRSVID
+148 RDTSVID

-159 PVSTEAPVRPIPID
+159 KAQTSSAESSSFGDTNPID
-173 ATSRPATHNSSEASV
+173 ATSRPATHNSTEASV

-194 GSWNRVLVRISNFTG
+194 GSWSRVLVRISNSKG
-209 EPGLSSATSC
+209 DAAAGSAGSSAGSC

-225 DVTNGESDRTA
+225 DVTHGESDRTA
-236 LSRFAELVQNDPSGC
+236 LSRFAELVKNDPAGC

-277 LDIEPACVDG
+277 LDIEPASVDG

-308 VYHTGASMTAERLA
+308 VYHTGASMTAERLS

-341 SIGMTVDDV
+341 SIGMTIEDV

-388 AVISAPVALIL
+388 AIASAPVALIL
-399 IDVDKLREVNES
+399 IDVDKLRELNES

-440 LGGGQFG
+440 LGGGQFA

-453 SSEAEALERA
+453 STEAEALERA
-463 SAASSCLARPFDISG
+463 AAASNSLARPFDISG
-478 HIIHCEASIG
+478 HMIHCEASVG
-488 VALAPGDAE
+488 VALAPGDAD
-497 DWRMMLRNASFALQE
+497 DWRMMLRNASLALQE
-512 HKKRSLDQQSSADYS
+512 HKKRSLDQQNSAGYC

-549 SLANND
+549 GLANNA

-561 PQIDLRSGRVIKLE
+561 PQIDLHSGRVTKVE

-580 QRGKDSSDMPTDFL
+580 ERPEGSTKLPADFL

-605 LTRWILGE
+605 LTRWILAE
-613 AARTATTISGRV
+613 AARTATTLLGRSGPAV
-625 GSPLNSHETPLIITT
+625 SGHTSPLTITT

-652 FSFVQTLIRSGELLP
+652 FSFVQMLIRSGELLP
-667 DLVEV
+667 NLVEI
-672 EVSETELMDDPG
+672 EVSETELMDNPT
-684 RSQDVLM
+684 RSQEVLL

-745 TIELSHELGLSVCA
+745 TIDLSHELGLSVCA

-775 CDTAQGSHLSGP
+775 CDTAQGAHLSGP
-787 VTLDLLPARISE
+787 VTMDALPTRIAE
-799 LESAVRGWMGT
+799 LEGAVRGWIGT
-810 ADNAHA
+810 SDNAHV